1 MSSSRSDMLNSRF
14 CRRRIPICE
23 QYHSSLPG
31 SRDPPPNTQHLQ
43 RRCHIYHLK
52 LSLRYV
58 ASIIPGSL
66 LPADLITITLPGTI
80 SFKHIKLYHMFS
92 KFLYIYSLKDLLAKI
107 DKAQYKCY
115 LTGSRSDGVLE
126 RIWIR
131 FPYSRTW
138 GPACYRNRTKQILE
152 IHLFNYYIWPC
163 VRAVGGVLRNN
174 SYL

>member
-1 MSSSRSDMLNSRF
+1 MMSSSRSDMLNSRF

-43 RRCHIYHLK
+43 RQCHIYHLK

-58 ASIIPGSL
+58 GSIIPGSL
-66 LPADLITITLPGTI
+66 LPAELITITLPGTI

-107 DKAQYKCY
+107 DKTQYNINVILPDPNPTEFLKEFGSDSPTVVPEVPHA
-115 LTGSRSDGVLE
+115 TGTEQSRYWRYICSTVISDHVYVL
-126 RIWIR
+126 
-131 FPYSRTW
+131 
-138 GPACYRNRTKQILE
+138 
-152 IHLFNYYIWPC
+152 
-163 VRAVGGVLRNN
+163 
-174 SYL
+174 